1 MSLEE
6 RLTKIRENP
15 KLQGM
20 QQTHVVLSA
29 LEDTLRLQKS
39 EFTPTA
45 YFAALLALLGRQITA
60 QGIVNKDTATAVIY
74 LLDLITPNVPAPL
87 LRSKFSEILTS
98 IAPALTHEDADA
110 PLLRSSIGCLE
121 SLLVVQDAR
130 AWELPAA
137 QVSPR
142 RAVAGLLQIAVD
154 HRPKVRK
161 RAQDALAKVLAN
173 PPPSPSLD
181 HPAADMCAE
190 TGLKML
196 SDIAELAAKSKKH
209 KGSKDAQSK
218 DPDLIHSLQLI
229 KTIATS
235 SGGWPSRKI
244 DVLCELLLNI
254 SKSSNEFLTMAA
266 FDIFEVIFAGM
277 ADELASAKLPR
288 LLEVIS
294 ELQPSKNDSQL
305 LPPWIAV
312 LSRGYEVSAQIE
324 PEDTFAKLPELFTS
338 ISEFLTSSSH
348 NIRISASEG
357 LISFLA
363 NMIPESV
370 ILEPSVWDEK
380 ILEKIAKAAQNL
392 LSVKFQA
399 AWMEVFNVISAMFE
413 TLRWRSDPIL
423 RSALKT
429 VGELRGNESFA
440 GKKEAD
446 AVISSAI
453 AAMGPDVVL
462 EILPLNLPRPPP
474 GQTGRVWMLPLLRDS
489 VHNTKLAH
497 FRTEMVPLSEQLYQR
512 VIDHGTREK
521 TMEIKVFETVVQQI
535 WSILPGYCDLP
546 LDLVEAF
553 DQTFCEMLANLLY
566 GQADLRTD
574 ICRGLQNLVDSNK
587 VIVELDGIED
597 LVAQARISKADAKK
611 NLEHLG
617 GFASNMLAVLFN
629 VYSQTLPQYRGTI
642 LRTINAYLS
651 ITPEKELMETF
662 ERVATSL
669 EVSVPETGFQTQAD
683 KQKQATGQNKMPPMS
698 HTLMDLIITIS
709 LYLPRDSYGSL
720 FRMAEIMIN
729 KDNDPQ
735 LQKKAYKLIPRLAE
749 SEMGRHA
756 LKERNAELQ
765 QLLLNSAEKASAPAR
780 RDRLLAIL
788 QVIESLPQTDLHFIP
803 AILSE
808 VVISAKETNE
818 KAREAAYNLL
828 VAMGE
833 KMAEGGQV
841 VQTKVPNMPADAP
854 TVEASL
860 EEYFTMVS
868 AGLAASTPHMISAS
882 ITAVTR
888 ILYQFYTRISN
899 DTITNL
905 LELMDMFLQ
914 NPNREIVQSVLG
926 FVKVEVISLPE
937 SLVRPRLK
945 TLLTNLMVW
954 SHEHKAHFKAKVKH
968 IVERMVRKFGAEEVE
983 RACPAEDRKL
993 IVNIRKTR
1001 EQRKKR
1007 KQAAEEEG
1015 EAPAEKPKGKF
1026 ESEYDQAV
1034 YGSESEDS
1042 AADSED
1048 EFVKS
1053 QSKQQQGKKGGQ
1065 TYIVE
1070 DEDEPLDLL
1079 SKRALGNI
1087 SSTKPLRQRKAPQ
1100 RMKAQTNED
1109 GKLILGA
1116 SDDEDA
1122 PKSKSK
1128 KNADEDVLMD
1138 IDEQTTSLEA
1148 GINAYV
1154 DAIRGR
1160 DAAQRGQKGKLKF
1173 SNKKRDDDEMD
1184 VDDGDE
1190 AEARKAKSGS
1200 GMGRGSSQR
1209 KGLGV
1214 EKQRGASGGGRVEKS
1229 WGSRGRGGGGGGR
1242 GGGMRGGGGGGG
1254 RGGGRDFPVTSPIRL
1269 TCILKKQTHPSS
1281 SAAAAAAAVVISP
1294 FQTVGHCEHESVFGS
1309 GRSLVQSKYQEPSCS
1324 EIMQQLNNYNQV

>member
-6 RLTKIRENP
+6 RLTKIRDNP
-15 KLQGM
+15 NAQSQK
-20 QQTHVVLSA
+20 QTHVLLSA
-29 LEDTLRLQKS
+29 IEETLRQQKS

-45 YFAALLALLGRQITA
+45 YFAALLALLGRQITSE
-60 QGIVNKDTATAVIY
+60 GIPNKESATATIY
-74 LLDLITPNVPAPL
+74 LLDLVTPHVPAPL
-87 LRSKFSEILTS
+87 LRSKFTEIITS
-98 IAPALTHEDADA
+98 LAPALTHQDADA
-110 PLLRSSIGCLE
+110 PLIRSSIGCLE

-130 AWELPAA
+130 AWELP
-137 QVSPR
+137 QSQISPR
-142 RAVAGLLQIAVD
+142 RAVAGLLQISVD
-154 HRPKVRK
+154 TRPKVRK
-161 RAQDALAKVLAN
+161 RAQEALAKVLAN

-190 TGLKML
+190 TALKML
-196 SDIAELAAKSKKH
+196 HDIAEAAAKSRKNKAN
-209 KGSKDAQSK
+209 KDGLNK
-218 DPDLIHSLQLI
+218 DPDLIHALQLI

-266 FDIFEVIFAGM
+266 FEIFEVIFAGM
-277 ADELASAKLPR
+277 VDELASAKLPR
-288 LLEVIS
+288 LLEVIA

-312 LSRGYEVSAQIE
+312 ISRGYEVSAQIE
-324 PEDTFAKLPELFTS
+324 PEDTFMKLPELFTM

-348 NIRISASEG
+348 NIRISASEC
-357 LISFLA
+357 LISFLV
-363 NMIPESV
+363 NLIPDSV
-370 ILEPSVWDEK
+370 ILEPSVYDEK
-380 ILEKIAKAAQNL
+380 TLEKVAKIAQDL
-392 LSVKFQA
+392 LSVKYQA
-399 AWMEVFNVISAMFE
+399 AWMEVFNMLSAMFE
-413 TLRWRSDPIL
+413 TLRWQADPIL
-423 RSALKT
+423 KPVLRT
-429 VGELRGNESFA
+429 VGDLRSNESFA

-446 AVISSAI
+446 AVISRAI
-453 AAMGPDVVL
+453 SAMGPEAVL
-462 EILPLNLPRPPP
+462 QILPLNLPRPPP
-474 GQTGRVWMLPLLRDS
+474 GQTGRVWMLPLLRDA

-497 FRTEMVPLSEQLYQR
+497 FRSEMVPLSEQLYNK
-512 VIDHGTREK
+512 VLEHGTREK

-535 WSILPGYCDLP
+535 WSVLPGYCDLP
-546 LDLVEAF
+546 LDLTEAF
-553 DQTFCEMLANLLY
+553 DQGFCEMLANLLY

-574 ICRGLQNLVDSNK
+574 ICKALLNLVDSNK
-587 VIVELDGIED
+587 AIVDLEGED
-597 LVAQARISKADAKK
+597 DLLAQARISKADAKK
-611 NLEHLG
+611 NLDHLA

-651 ITPEKELMETF
+651 IVPEKELMETF
-662 ERVATSL
+662 ERVATNLEASL
-669 EVSVPETGFQTQAD
+669 PAEGPQTQAD
-683 KQKQATGQNKMPPMS
+683 KQKQPQGPNKMPPMS
-698 HTLMDLIITIS
+698 HTLMDLIITIA
-709 LYLPRDSYGSL
+709 LYLPRDSYRSL

-729 KDNDPQ
+729 KDKDPQ

-749 SEMGRHA
+749 SEHGKAA
-756 LKERNAELQ
+756 LKERNGELQ
-765 QLLLNSAEKASAPAR
+765 QLLIQSAEKASAPAR
-780 RDRLLAIL
+780 RDRLHAIF
-788 QVIESLPQTDLHFIP
+788 QVIESLPQSDLHFIP
-803 AILSE
+803 SILSE

-888 ILYQFYTRISN
+888 ILFQFHSRISN
-899 DTITNL
+899 ETINSL
-905 LELMDMFLQ
+905 LEVMDIFLQ

-945 TLLTNLMVW
+945 SLLSNLMVW

-968 IVERMVRKFGAEEVE
+968 IVERMVRKFGVDEVE
-983 RACPAEDRKL
+983 RATPAEDRKL
-993 IVNIRKTR
+993 ITNIRKTR
-1001 EQRKKR
+1001 EQRKKK
-1007 KQAAEEEG
+1007 KQQAEEDG
-1015 EAPAEKPKGKF
+1015 EEATEKPKGKF

-1034 YGSESEDS
+1034 YGSDSDDSEG
-1042 AADSED
+1042 DSED

-1053 QSKQQQGKKGGQ
+1053 QSKQQRGGAKGGK

-1087 SSTKPLRQRKAPQ
+1087 SSTKPLRQRKQPQ
-1100 RMKAQTNED
+1100 KKMPVRRDED

-1116 SDDEDA
+1116 SDDENDA
-1122 PKSKSK
+1122 PKSKKSSK
-1128 KNADEDVLMD
+1128 SKDAGDDDDVLMD
-1138 IDEQTTSLEA
+1138 IDESNTTLEA

-1173 SNKKRDDDEMD
+1173 SNKRTQDDDDMD
-1184 VDDGDE
+1184 MDDDGVD
-1190 AEARKAKSGS
+1190 AAQARKAKSGS
-1200 GMGRGSSQR
+1200 GMGRGAKNGR
-1209 KGLGV
+1209 PGLGHV
-1214 EKQRGASGGGRVEKS
+1214 KQKSGNISDGGGKVRVEKNKS
-1229 WGSRGRGGGGGGR
+1229 PRGRGGFKASRARGGGR
-1242 GGGMRGGGGGGG
+1242 GGWIG
-1254 RGGGRDFPVTSPIRL
+1254 P
-1269 TCILKKQTHPSS
+1269 K
-1281 SAAAAAAAVVISP
+1281 
-1294 FQTVGHCEHESVFGS
+1294 
-1309 GRSLVQSKYQEPSCS
+1309 
-1324 EIMQQLNNYNQV
+1324 

>member
-1 MSLEE
+1 ML
-6 RLTKIRENP
+6 
-15 KLQGM
+15 
-20 QQTHVVLSA
+20 LSA
-29 LEDTLRLQKS
+29 IEDTLRQQKS
-39 EFTPTA
+39 EVTPTA
-45 YFAALLALLGRQITA
+45 YFAALLSLLSRQTTSE
-60 QGIVNKDTATAVIY
+60 GIANKESASATVY
-74 LLDLITPNVPAPL
+74 LLDLVTPHVPAPL
-87 LRSKFSEILTS
+87 LRSKFTEILTS
-98 IAPALTHEDADA
+98 LAPALTHQDADA
-110 PLLRSSIGCLE
+110 PLIRWSIGCLE

-130 AWELPAA
+130 AWELP
-137 QVSPR
+137 QSQISPR
-142 RAVAGLLQIAVD
+142 RAVAGLLQISVD
-154 HRPKVRK
+154 TRPKVRK
-161 RAQDALAKVLAN
+161 RAQEALAKVLAN

-181 HPAADMCAE
+181 HAAADMCAE
-190 TGLKML
+190 TALKML
-196 SDIAELAAKSKKH
+196 HDIAEAAAKSRKH
-209 KGSKDAQSK
+209 KANKDAPNK
-218 DPDLIHSLQLI
+218 DPDLIHALQLI

-266 FDIFEVIFAGM
+266 FEIFEVIFAGM
-277 ADELASAKLPR
+277 VDELASAKLPR
-288 LLEVIS
+288 LLEVIA

-312 LSRGYEVSAQIE
+312 ISRGYEVSAQIE
-324 PEDTFAKLPELFTS
+324 PEDTFMKLPELSTM

-348 NIRISASEG
+348 NIRISASEC
-357 LISFLA
+357 LISFLV
-363 NMIPESV
+363 NLIPDSV
-370 ILEPSVWDEK
+370 ILEPSVYDEK
-380 ILEKIAKAAQNL
+380 ILEKVGKIAQDL
-392 LSVKFQA
+392 LSVKYQA
-399 AWMEVFNVISAMFE
+399 AWMEVFNMLSAMFE
-413 TLRWRSDPIL
+413 TLRWQSDPIL
-423 RSALKT
+423 KPVLRT
-429 VGELRGNESFA
+429 VGDLRSNESFA

-446 AVISSAI
+446 AVISRAI
-453 AAMGPDVVL
+453 SAMGPEAVL

-474 GQTGRVWMLPLLRDS
+474 GQTGRVWMLPLLRDA

-497 FRTEMVPLSEQLYQR
+497 FRTEMVPLSEQLYNK
-512 VIDHGTREK
+512 VIEHAGREK

-553 DQTFCEMLANLLY
+553 DQGFCEMLANLLY

-574 ICRGLQNLVDSNK
+574 ICKALLNLVDSNK
-587 VIVELDGIED
+587 AIVEHEGED
-597 LVAQARISKADAKK
+597 DLLAQARISKADAKK
-611 NLEHLG
+611 NLSHLA

-651 ITPEKELMETF
+651 IVPEKELMETF
-662 ERVATSL
+662 ERVAANLEESL
-669 EVSVPETGFQTQAD
+669 PAEGPQTQAD
-683 KQKQATGQNKMPPMS
+683 KQKQGQGQNKMPPMS
-698 HTLMDLIITIS
+698 HTLMDLIITIA
-709 LYLPRDSYGSL
+709 LYLPRDSYRSL

-729 KDNDPQ
+729 KDKDPQ

-749 SEMGRHA
+749 SEMGKAA
-756 LKERNAELQ
+756 LKDRNGELQ
-765 QLLLNSAEKASAPAR
+765 QLLLQSAEKASAPAR
-780 RDRLLAIL
+780 RDRLHAIL
-788 QVIESLPQTDLHFIP
+788 QVIESLPQSDLHFIP
-803 AILSE
+803 SILSE

-888 ILYQFYTRISN
+888 ILYQFHTRISN
-899 DTITNL
+899 ETIKSL
-905 LELMDMFLQ
+905 LEVMDIFLQ

-945 TLLTNLMVW
+945 TLLLNLMVW

-968 IVERMVRKFGAEEVE
+968 IVERMVRKFGVDEVE
-983 RACPAEDRKL
+983 RATPAEDRKL
-993 IVNIRKTR
+993 ITNIRKTR
-1001 EQRKKR
+1001 EQRKKK
-1007 KQAAEEEG
+1007 KQQAEEDG
-1015 EAPAEKPKGKF
+1015 EEATEKPKGKF

-1042 AADSED
+1042 EGDSED

-1053 QSKQQQGKKGGQ
+1053 QSKQQRGGAKGGK

-1087 SSTKPLRQRKAPQ
+1087 SSTKPLRQRKQPQ
-1100 RMKAQTNED
+1100 KKMPVRRDED

-1116 SDDEDA
+1116 SDDEYDA

-1128 KNADEDVLMD
+1128 GKPTGGDEDVLMD
-1138 IDEQTTSLEA
+1138 IDDQNTTLEA

-1173 SNKKRDDDEMD
+1173 SNKKTQDDDDMD
-1184 VDDGDE
+1184 MEDDG
-1190 AEARKAKSGS
+1190 AETAQARKAKSGS
-1200 GMGRGSSQR
+1200 GMGRGGLKNGR
-1209 KGLGV
+1209 PGLGHV
-1214 EKQRGASGGGRVEKS
+1214 KQKSGNISDGGGKVRVDKNRS
-1229 WGSRGRGGGGGGR
+1229 PRGRGGFKAGRGRGGGR
-1242 GGGMRGGGGGGG
+1242 GGWIG
-1254 RGGGRDFPVTSPIRL
+1254 P
-1269 TCILKKQTHPSS
+1269 K
-1281 SAAAAAAAVVISP
+1281 
-1294 FQTVGHCEHESVFGS
+1294 
-1309 GRSLVQSKYQEPSCS
+1309 
-1324 EIMQQLNNYNQV
+1324 